1 MIQRRFPRLTVLAA
15 AVLAAGLAVPP
26 PAAVKAD
33 GMTASGPADTAEPLP
48 LTAQV
53 QAVPASGQPLPAL
66 TGVAAPG
73 PLSAPSAI
81 LMEVLTGQVLDRKG
95 VGVRKG
101 GERA

>member
-53 QAVPASGQPLPAL
+53 QAVPAPGQPLPAL
-66 TGVAAPG
+66 TGVAA
-73 PLSAPSAI
+73 
-81 LMEVLTGQVLDRKG
+81 
-95 VGVRKG
+95 
-101 GERA
+101 